1 MSSIEGINKNSSII
15 DSACSNNEIR
25 KEEIL
30 NAVRPESIESANTE
44 TEEWTNLND
53 NKDNNNSKINN
64 NNKNGNDSDHGSG
77 GVVNSKSTPLVASSN
92 HSVASARSAASGNSK
107 KKKVTKRRSWKKP
120 KDKPKR
126 PLSAYNI
133 FFKHTRSRI
142 VEGFSEEGTVEE
154 TIQSIEGIVANSTET
169 RRHRKTH
176 GQISFGDLARRIAD
190 KWKTIGKNQ
199 KTLFDHYAS
208 LDMKRYR

>member
-1 MSSIEGINKNSSII
+1 MTSIEGINKNSSII
-15 DSACSNNEIR
+15 DSACSNNEMS

-53 NKDNNNSKINN
+53 NKDNNDSKTNN
-64 NNKNGNDSDHGSG
+64 NNKNSNDSDHGSG

-120 KDKPKR
+120 KGK
-126 PLSAYNI
+126 SN
-133 FFKHTRSRI
+133 
-142 VEGFSEEGTVEE
+142 E
-154 TIQSIEGIVANSTET
+154 SILFYFMYTCI
-169 RRHRKTH
+169 KY
-176 GQISFGDLARRIAD
+176 ISFDVLWGNKYRRNKVVVVVVVILHA
-190 KWKTIGKNQ
+190 Q
-199 KTLFDHYAS
+199 H
-208 LDMKRYR
+208 